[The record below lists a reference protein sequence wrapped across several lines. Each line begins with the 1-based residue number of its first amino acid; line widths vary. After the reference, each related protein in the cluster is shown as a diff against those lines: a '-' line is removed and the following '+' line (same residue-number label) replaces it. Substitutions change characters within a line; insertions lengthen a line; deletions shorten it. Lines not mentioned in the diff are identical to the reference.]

1 MSQEDIV
8 IELEERKVI
17 RKGLN
22 GLRSTG
28 VTPAVIHNHGKDS
41 LHVMGN
47 TMALGKVYKQ
57 AGKHHAVHLKVAGEE
72 HLALIKNVAF
82 EPKKHQIQHIVFQ
95 AIDKDQKVETEVPV
109 VLEGEIPAEKAGLM
123 VITNITN
130 IFVQALPSDLPD
142 QLTVD
147 ASKLAEIGDKLHVS
161 DIVLPKGVTTVTE
174 PETTIAVIEE
184 TKAQMSEESV
194 EEGTAADGEASSEG
208 QEVTSS
214 VAEDSESESKE

>member
-72 HLALIKNVAF
+72 HLVLIKNVAF

-194 EEGTAADGEASSEG
+194 EEGTAAEGEASSEG
-208 QEVTSS
+208 QEATSS
-214 VAEDSESESKE
+214 GAEDSESESKE

>member
-8 IELEERKVI
+8 VELQKREIV

-22 GLRSTG
+22 GLRSSG

-41 LHVMGN
+41 IHVMGD

-57 AGKHHAVHLKVAGEE
+57 AGKHHAVHLKVAGED

-82 EPKKHQIQHIVFQ
+82 EPKKNGIQHIVFQ
-95 AIDKDQKVETEVPV
+95 AIDKDKKVETEVPV
-109 VLEGEIPAEKAGLM
+109 ILMGEIPAEKAGLM

-130 IFVQALPSDLPD
+130 VFVQALPSDLPD

-161 DIVLPKGVTTVTE
+161 DIVLPSGVTVVTE
-174 PETTIAVIEE
+174 PETTLAVVEE
-184 TKAQMSEESV
+184 TKAQMSEESAEEETAEG
-194 EEGTAADGEASSEG
+194 EEGETTEEAASE
-208 QEVTSS
+208 Q
-214 VAEDSESESKE
+214 DSDKEESNN

>member
-8 IELEERKVI
+8 VELQKREVV

-28 VTPAVIHNHGKDS
+28 VTPAVIHNHGKES
-41 LHVMGN
+41 IHVMGD
-47 TMALGKVYKQ
+47 TVALGKVYKQ
-57 AGKHHAVHLKVAGEE
+57 AGKHHAVHLKVAGED

-82 EPKKHQIQHIVFQ
+82 EPKKNNIQHIVFQ
-95 AIDKDQKVETEVPV
+95 AIDKNKKVETEVPV

-123 VITNITN
+123 VITNVTN

-161 DIVLPKGVTTVTE
+161 DIVFPSGVTPVTE
-174 PETTIAVIEE
+174 LETTIAVIEE
-184 TKAQMSEESV
+184 TKAQMSEESA
-194 EEGTAADGEASSEG
+194 EEEAAEGEATEG
-208 QEVTSS
+208 EAAS
-214 VAEDSESESKE
+214 EDSDNKEESD